1 LVTLPRQAKAWHGPA
16 VKLLLAALLRWT
28 AALVPLVLLV
38 PGYVNTPGCA
48 HKVGISAAC
57 AAQMAAENEDLFWQ
71 HTFPFLA
78 TVIGGYVLVAAVALV
93 LVRRAR
99 VRAS

>member
-16 VKLLLAALLRWT
+16 VKLLLAGLLGWT

-48 HKVGISAAC
+48 HKIGITAAC
-57 AAQMAAENEDLFWQ
+57 AAQMAAENEELFWQ
-71 HTFPFLA
+71 HTFPLLA
-78 TVIGGYVLVAAVALV
+78 TMVGGYVLVAAVALV
-93 LVRRAR
+93 LVRRSRRR
-99 VRAS
+99 VS